1 MSAAAV
7 LKGRRTVAGMGRWRS
22 RRRAAAIIVALAATV
37 AACTGPPLRVS
48 STPPSSIALSRDVTA
63 TTLLPSQASPERPTA
78 VLITAPA
85 DGGESAPGEAA
96 AATTAPL
103 RLGGAAVPHPEGVVL
118 AGDGLGLV
126 SFGTDVQAALGVL
139 TAALGQPVADTG
151 WIDTFSIYGD
161 CPGSRLRAVEWP
173 GVLALFGD
181 AEDGYQHRDA
191 GDEHFMTWRL
201 GAFGPDPYML
211 RTAEGIG
218 VGAGRAEVAEAYP
231 AATFHPASD
240 GQPASVSLATS
251 GGELVGIFGEAGVL
265 ELLEAGT
272 RCPMG

>member
-1 MSAAAV
+1 
-7 LKGRRTVAGMGRWRS
+7 MGLRSS
-22 RRRAAAIIVALAATV
+22 RRRAAAIAVALAATA
-37 AACTGPPLRVS
+37 AACTGPPLRVT

-63 TTLLPSQASPERPTA
+63 TTLLPSQASSERPAA
-78 VLITAPA
+78 VLVTTPA
-85 DGGESAPGEAA
+85 DGGAPAPGEGV

-126 SFGTDVQAALGVL
+126 SFGTDPQAALGVL
-139 TAALGQPVADTG
+139 TAALGQPVADSG
-151 WIDTFSIYGD
+151 WIDTFSIYGN

-181 AEDGYQHRDA
+181 PEDGYQHRDA
-191 GDEHFMTWRL
+191 ADEHFMTWRL
-201 GAFGPDPYML
+201 GSFGPDPYML

-218 VGAGRAEVAEAYP
+218 VGAARAKVAEAYP
-231 AATFHPASD
+231 AATFRPATA
-240 GQPASVSLATS
+240 GEPASVVLATS
-251 GGELVGIFGEAGVL
+251 GGELVGVFDDAGVL
-265 ELLEAGT
+265 GSLEAGT

>member
-1 MSAAAV
+1 M
-7 LKGRRTVAGMGRWRS
+7 
-22 RRRAAAIIVALAATV
+22 ALAATV
-37 AACTGPPLRVS
+37 AACTGPPLRVN

-63 TTLLPSQASPERPTA
+63 TTLLPSQASSERPAA

-85 DGGESAPGEAA
+85 DGGEAAPGEPAT
-96 AATTAPL
+96 ATTAPL

-126 SFGTDVQAALGVL
+126 SFGTDVQSALGVL
-139 TAALGQPVADTG
+139 TAALGQPVADSG

-211 RTAEGIG
+211 GTAEGIG
-218 VGAGRAEVAEAYP
+218 VGATRTQVAEAYP
-231 AATFHPASD
+231 AATFRPATA
-240 GQPASVSLATS
+240 GEPASVVLTTN
-251 GGELVGIFGEAGVL
+251 GGELVGVFGEAGVL
-265 ELLEAGT
+265 GSLEAGT